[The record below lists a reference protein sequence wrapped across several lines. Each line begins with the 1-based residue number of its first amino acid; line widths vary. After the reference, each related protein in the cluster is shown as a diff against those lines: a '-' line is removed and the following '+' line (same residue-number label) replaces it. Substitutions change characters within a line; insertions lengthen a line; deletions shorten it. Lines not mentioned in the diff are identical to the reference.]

1 MELIYLYLGNINR
14 QLRDQGIHFGNRFR
28 VVYNSQEKDLTITKY
43 KDEQPCIYGERFR
56 SFDLLVGRNGTSKST
71 ILNLLGLPQQSR
83 YSVLPYTS
91 HGDVLDPDAAAYT
104 WFALYHIGEDRF
116 AVEGYCADMLQF
128 LKSDTVLWQP
138 LYSAAFQY
146 DFENQRAVSPAM
158 FLQNAFVNRERCAS
172 EELFYVLYE
181 SDSGVHWYDPPY
193 GKEHP
198 KSDTSAGF
206 LCQRLYAAHS
216 SYGGI
221 VHYLHDSIYNHEF
234 ASKMASKPG
243 VTINIKLE
251 QAPGD
256 KFADDVNGNYEQ
268 RNEEQTDEM
277 SIQLGRLIYRA
288 GFSVLDPFPFSL
300 TRTFDQ
306 MQYAEEN
313 LTYKETMVL
322 VYLERL
328 ASNVIVYEL
337 TQRTAQGTAHLKH
350 GFGCYR
356 GGDNYEQKKEYL
368 LACLKS
374 YDETKF
380 FITGEIVEGIE
391 DIPDKFF
398 VSGLEVSIPI
408 QKMGERNFLAKLMLG
423 WDKNSF
429 ADHIIDRRNYLQI
442 SFTGISTGE
451 AQYLDLY
458 AALYHAITTSRHCE
472 NDTCVLLLDE
482 PDCWFH
488 PEWSRNFVLNLTELL
503 ETDEFRKYRYQVIIT
518 THSPLLVSDVPRES
532 IHCLRRDEGSERV
545 SIHNS
550 SHGFMSNL
558 SDLLTDSFFANSVFG
573 AYSEQYV
580 NRLIADIVAA
590 EKLQESNW
598 ERAAAQV
605 PELRRRLDN
614 IEDHVIW
621 QSLSWRLQRLE
632 SGNI

>member
-56 SFDLLVGRNGTSKST
+56 SFDLLVGRNGTGKST

-206 LCQRLYAAHS
+206 LCQRIYAAHS
-216 SYGGI
+216 GYEGI
-221 VHYLHDSIYNHEF
+221 TQYLHDSVYNHRF
-234 ASKMASKPG
+234 AAQMASKPG
-243 VTINIKLE
+243 VTITIKLQ
-251 QAPGD
+251 QASKSPFAEDTKNAYHQEEEGVKRAGQLIYGED
-256 KFADDVNGNYEQ
+256 FPLLEARFPNITKILGQTLQREEKFSHRETMVLIYLEELVCYAIQQQGTWYGNYQGENNYEQ
-268 RNEEQTDEM
+268 R
-277 SIQLGRLIYRA
+277 
-288 GFSVLDPFPFSL
+288 
-300 TRTFDQ
+300 
-306 MQYAEEN
+306 
-313 LTYKETMVL
+313 KE
-322 VYLERL
+322 R
-328 ASNVIVYEL
+328 
-337 TQRTAQGTAHLKH
+337 
-350 GFGCYR
+350 
-356 GGDNYEQKKEYL
+356 L

-374 YDETKF
+374 FDET
-380 FITGEIVEGIE
+380 EWSLAHDIVEGIE
-391 DIPDKFF
+391 NIPDSFF
-398 VSGLEVSIPI
+398 VSGLEVRIPLRE
-408 QKMGERNFLAKLMLG
+408 MGERNFLTKLTQGL
-423 WDKNSF
+423 DQSSLAEHEIN
-429 ADHIIDRRNYLQI
+429 HRYYLRI
-442 SFTGISTGE
+442 SFVGISTGE

-458 AALYHAITTSRHCE
+458 AALYHAITAFRHHE
-472 NDTCVLLLDE
+472 GDTCVLLLDE
-482 PDCWFH
+482 PDCRFH

-503 ETDEFRKYRYQVIIT
+503 ETDEFRKYRYQVITT
-518 THSPLLVSDVPRES
+518 THSPLLVSDVPRKS
-532 IHCLRRDEGSERV
+532 IHCLRRDEDSERV
-545 SIHNS
+545 LIYNS
-550 SHGFMSNL
+550 SYGFMSNM